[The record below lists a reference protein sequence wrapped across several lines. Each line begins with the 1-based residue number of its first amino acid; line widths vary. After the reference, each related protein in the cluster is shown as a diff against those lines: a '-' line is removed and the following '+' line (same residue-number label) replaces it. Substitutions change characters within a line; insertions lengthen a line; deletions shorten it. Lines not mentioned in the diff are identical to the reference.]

1 MTDTNARCTFIFF
14 SYLLISVSLAQS
26 SLASDISKRNNGA
39 SARALEMQV
48 QQMKARENVKHK
60 MLQDQIASMDNRLKI
75 LEEKAKEN
83 EKEIKF
89 LKRLSR

>member
-1 MTDTNARCTFIFF
+1 MIKTNNNSVIRLFIIFF
-14 SYLLISVSLAQS
+14 
-26 SLASDISKRNNGA
+26 ASIALSNAAMTNQHSQKG

-48 QQMKARENVKHK
+48 QEMKARENVKHK
-60 MLQDQIASMDNRLKI
+60 MLQDQIESLNNRLKM